1 MNTNSVD
8 IRRVELTRWEA
19 VENDLVVASGEV
31 SRRPDGRLFASI
43 DAWHDDVFDQIA
55 AAMLATLRRP
65 LHTVVDEG
73 DDGLLSCWGRA
84 GFVTR
89 RREWEYLVPTDPAT
103 TGLGAVTPPPDIAVV
118 PAGSAEKEPLRVVDR
133 FIREEVESTIGWQE
147 MPAEILRG
155 PGGDTVVD
163 PKLYVAAA
171 QVDRYVG
178 LLRVV
183 QVTRLP
189 RIGLIAVR
197 ADARRRGIGRA
208 MLSEALGALHDR
220 GITTATAEVN
230 ESNGAALALFD
241 SVGARRVGGN
251 LELVLR

>member
-1 MNTNSVD
+1 MNTNSGD

-19 VENDLVVASGEV
+19 VENDQVVGCGEV
-31 SRRPDGRLFASI
+31 SQRPDGRLFVSI

-55 AAMLATLRRP
+55 ATMLAALRRP
-65 LHTVVDEG
+65 LHTVVDEADG
-73 DDGLLSCWGRA
+73 GLLSCWGRA

-89 RREWEYLVPTDPAT
+89 RREWEYLVPSDPTT
-103 TGLGAVTPPPDIAVV
+103 TGLGAVTPPPDITVV
-118 PAGSAEKEPLRVVDR
+118 PAGRAEEEPLRAVDR
-133 FIREEVESTIGWQE
+133 FIRDEIESTIGWQE

-171 QVDRYVG
+171 QADRYVG

-208 MLSEALGALHDR
+208 MLSRALGALHDR
-220 GITTATAEVN
+220 GIPTATTEVN
-230 ESNGAALALFD
+230 ESNAAALALFD
-241 SVGARRVGGN
+241 SVGARRVGGS

>member
-8 IRRVELTRWEA
+8 IRRVESTRWEA
-19 VENDLVVASGEV
+19 VENDRVVACGEV

-65 LHTVVDEG
+65 LHTVVDEA
-73 DDGLLSCWGRA
+73 DDGLLSHWGRA

-89 RREWEYLVPTDPAT
+89 RREWEYSVPTAPAT
-103 TGLGAVTPPPDIAVV
+103 TGLGVVTPPPDITVV
-118 PAGSAEKEPLRVVDR
+118 PAGSAEEEPLRIVDR
-133 FIREEVESTIGWQE
+133 FIRDEVESTIGWQE
-147 MPAEILRG
+147 MPAEILCG

-171 QVDRYVG
+171 QADRYVG

-197 ADARRRGIGRA
+197 SDARRRGIGRA
-208 MLSEALGALHDR
+208 MLSQALSALHDR
-220 GITTATAEVN
+220 GISTATAEVN
-230 ESNGAALALFD
+230 ESNGPALALFD

>member
-8 IRRVELTRWEA
+8 IRRVALTRWEA
-19 VENDLVVASGEV
+19 VENDLVVGRGEV
-31 SRRPDGRLFASI
+31 SRRPDGRLFVSI
-43 DAWHDDVFDQIA
+43 DAWHDAVFEQLA
-55 AAMLATLRRP
+55 AALVATLRRP
-65 LHTVVDEG
+65 LHTVVDETDG
-73 DDGLLSCWGRA
+73 GLLSCWGRA
-84 GFVTR
+84 GFATR
-89 RREWEYLVPTDPAT
+89 RREREYLVPTDPAT
-103 TGLGAVTPPPDIAVV
+103 TGLGAVTPPPDITVV
-118 PAGSAEKEPLRVVDR
+118 PAGSAVEEPLRTVDQV
-133 FIREEVESTIGWQE
+133 IRDEIESTIGWQE

-163 PKLYVAAA
+163 PRLYVAAA
-171 QVDRYVG
+171 RADHYVG
-178 LLRVV
+178 LLRLV

-208 MLSEALGALHDR
+208 MLSQALGALHDR
-220 GITTATAEVN
+220 GIPTATAEVN
-230 ESNGAALALFD
+230 ESNTAALALFD